1 MANEAAATPAGGRAD
16 GEDLRDLRLP
26 RVYAK
31 AMLDLAVA
39 QNQADDLLGEL
50 SDLARTVAG
59 DPGLAT
65 FLASPLVTQRQ
76 RGQVLEK
83 VFRGRGSDLLVDSL
97 EVINQKGRLALL
109 VEIAEAYRREY
120 RELRGLVDARVTTAV
135 PLAAAQRQDLV
146 AAIAGFTGK
155 RPDLIE
161 RVDPAILGGIV
172 IEVAGEKIDSSL
184 ATRLQ
189 DVGALLAARAAKEI
203 HGGASMV
210 EGTGTGG

>member
-1 MANEAAATPAGGRAD
+1 MANEGAATQAGGRAD

-97 EVINQKGRLALL
+97 EVINQKGRLDLL

-210 EGTGTGG
+210 EGT